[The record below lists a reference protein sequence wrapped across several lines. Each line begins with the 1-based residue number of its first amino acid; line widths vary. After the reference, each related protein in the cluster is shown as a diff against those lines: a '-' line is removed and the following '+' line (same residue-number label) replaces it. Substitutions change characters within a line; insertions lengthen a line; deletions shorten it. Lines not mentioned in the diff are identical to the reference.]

1 MGIKFSER
9 YNYRGLKEI
18 QYESMDNDLR
28 TRLYNMI
35 VEKIEKCDNEV
46 IDSIS
51 KVLCKEYFIIDVQL
65 SYKVYP
71 ELIKYEIFNKE
82 WYVVYD
88 FIEFIIKLFIF
99 IDKYDSKDFKKNIED
114 LNRILE
120 KEKAEYRYIEDQI
133 VPLTDENEINSI
145 QETINSK
152 YDSVNIHLKKA
163 LEFYSNREKPDYE
176 NSIKESISAV
186 EAICC
191 IIVGNDKAVLS
202 SALDRLNRLGVK
214 IHSAQ
219 IEAFKKL
226 YGYTSDSNGIRHAG
240 IEFQNSSF
248 EDAKYMLVSCSSFI
262 NYLIVKY
269 ESVKV
274 D

>member
-9 YNYRGLKEI
+9 YNYSESKEI
-18 QYESMDNDLR
+18 QLESMDDDLR
-28 TRLYNMI
+28 TRLYNMVI
-35 VEKIEKCDNEV
+35 EKIKKYDNDV
-46 IDSIS
+46 IDTIS
-51 KVLCKEYFIIDVQL
+51 KVLCKEYFIIDVEL
-65 SYKVYP
+65 SYKVP
-71 ELIKYEIFNKE
+71 SLIKYEIFEKV

-88 FIEFIIKLFIF
+88 FIEFIVKIF
-99 IDKYDSKDFKKNIED
+99 ILIDKHDSNDFKKNIEE

-120 KEKAEYRYIEDQI
+120 KEKAEYRYIGDQI
-133 VPLTDENEINSI
+133 VPITDENEIKSI

-202 SALDRLNRLGVK
+202 SALDRLSKLGVK

-262 NYLIVKY
+262 NYLIIKY
-269 ESVKV
+269 ESIKEN
-274 D
+274 